1 VARPDSG
8 NWVACVPWDWVGAA
22 WADAFPLAMH
32 MLSRI
37 NVALVFRRLGNVFS
51 FVFLIDN

>member
-1 VARPDSG
+1 
-8 NWVACVPWDWVGAA
+8 VPWDWDAA
-22 WADAFPLAMH
+22 DWANALPLAMH

-37 NVALVFRRLGNVFS
+37 NVALVFRRLGSVFS

>member
-1 VARPDSG
+1 
-8 NWVACVPWDWVGAA
+8 VPWDWDGAV
-22 WADAFPLAMH
+22 WANAFPLAMH

-37 NVALVFRRLGNVFS
+37 NVALVFRRLGSVFS